1 MKTEL
6 TFGGLGISGQF
17 NDRQMDA
24 LRQGSRDMA
33 GAVARGLGVRLGH
46 TTVASARLHT
56 ISPARPG
63 EVQVVTDGDAGQT
76 FYRRERPGEILHVDI
91 FHQVAEIDHRGMGYA
106 LLKAADRYCRD
117 FAWSDGMGMPPGG
130 RRLADHV
137 DLQTATGGGRLSG
150 SLAYGRRESLR
161 HAHLNHVHLAL
172 KLQDAQ
178 LPLVFYMVAAA
189 EAEVERQGHEI
200 RKVEGVRCV
209 RGGQRGEADFT
220 PYTSHSDSLLLRRDS
235 PSADPQVQRQIQHQT
250 AMDLSDDIGSVTE
263 LEEFLEA
270 FKAEPG
276 KASALG
282 KLKRLPNS
290 GQWRERLE
298 AMGLIVADRREYRLT
313 DEGSRLYEY
322 VRTHRRE
329 IELGLRKSL
338 RRMTI
343 SSAELGGPS
352 RPPVRVWDR
361 RPGYSLAAPVPERA
375 WIPGLAI
382 PETMIAATV
391 RRLTEGGARL
401 CREDVWAYRR
411 RKEEKL
417 DLCLLVDASASMA
430 GARLR
435 AARHLAQHLLL
446 SRRDRL
452 AVIAFQ
458 ERDATV
464 HVPFTRSYGR
474 VEVGLR
480 SVRAQGLTPLATAL
494 VSAVD
499 YLEHAR
505 TRKPLLLLITDGI
518 PTVPK
523 WTMNSLAD
531 AVEAARLVARR
542 KIRFACIGLEP
553 NRRFLEELAREG
565 RASLHVVEEI
575 QRERLAEIARQETA
589 VLGR

>member
-1 MKTEL
+1 
-6 TFGGLGISGQF
+6 
-17 NDRQMDA
+17 
-24 LRQGSRDMA
+24 MA